1 MSQINPD
8 ARRVKRMIFLF
19 GATTLVLA
27 VLFFIEFSK
36 DASANLL
43 GRVPLLALSLGFLIY
58 FIAKYRKLK

>member
-1 MSQINPD
+1 
-8 ARRVKRMIFLF
+8 MIFLF